1 LPYAVCAKVK
11 KLVYSKEDKRLQI
24 SPLKQHLESSMA
36 YLIPEDYYYTKE
48 HEWAQVDENIVTV
61 GITEYA
67 QDQLGEIVYVE
78 LPEEGQ
84 KVTQNQ
90 TFGVIESVKAVSDL
104 YAPVS
109 GTVIEVNTSLMD
121 DPSVLNDDPVNEGWL
136 IRIEMDTEKE
146 LANLMRAPDYKK
158 LIQG

>member
-1 LPYAVCAKVK
+1 MGFHV
-11 KLVYSKEDKRLQI
+11 
-24 SPLKQHLESSMA
+24 
-36 YLIPEDYYYTKE
+36 PEDLYYTKD

-61 GITEYA
+61 GVTEFA

-84 KVTQNQ
+84 KITQGQ
-90 TFGVIESVKAVSDL
+90 PFGVVESVKAASDL

-109 GTVIEVNTSLMD
+109 GTVIEVNSGLNEN
-121 DPSVLNDDPVNEGWL
+121 PGILNDDPMNEGWL
-136 IRIEMDTEKE
+136 VRIEMDTEKE

-158 LIQG
+158 LTAAK

>member
-1 LPYAVCAKVK
+1 MP
-11 KLVYSKEDKRLQI
+11 
-24 SPLKQHLESSMA
+24 A
-36 YLIPEDYYYTKE
+36 YHVPEDYYYTKD

-61 GITEYA
+61 GITEFA
-67 QDQLGEIVYVE
+67 QQSLGEVVYVE

-84 KVTQNQ
+84 KVTQNEP
-90 TFGVIESVKAVSDL
+90 FGVIESVKAVSDL

-109 GTVIEVNTSLMD
+109 GTVIEINTSLTD
-121 DPSVLNDDPVNEGWL
+121 DPAVLNDDPVNQGWL

-158 LIQG
+158 LIAEQK